1 MSEALGPNTS
11 AFEANLAGHRRLM
24 EHLTPP
30 EIKGPRFDVARQLVI
45 DALHGERTAHP
56 AVELTAA
63 NTDAQELYF
72 QTK

>member
-1 MSEALGPNTS
+1 
-11 AFEANLAGHRRLM
+11 M